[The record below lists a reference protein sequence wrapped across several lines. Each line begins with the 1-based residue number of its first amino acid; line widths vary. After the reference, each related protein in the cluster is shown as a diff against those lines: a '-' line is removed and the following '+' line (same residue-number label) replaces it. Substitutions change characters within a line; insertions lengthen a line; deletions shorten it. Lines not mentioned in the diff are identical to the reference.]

1 MLQKQFCNK
10 LLLDTNKENVM
21 EIQNTKPTQ
30 ILYTDIS
37 TKQTQSSS
45 ETQKSQN
52 YQQIAAHIPLNVG
65 KNHVL
70 TTTLN
75 DDQLL
80 KLSEQVQ
87 HDSEIIARLTDK
99 KMKDLSEMSHTLTP
113 ENTLDISSL
122 SSNAVSL
129 IISVAVL
136 LSALRT
142 AETKLGSQ
150 LSLIAFDATK
160 SAAENIVRQGLAAL
174 SSSITG
180 AVTQVGITGIGAKKT
195 HSGIS
200 DQKGALR
207 KNLATAQSLEKELA
221 GSKLGL
227 NKQIDTN
234 ITSPQTN
241 SSTKFL
247 GKNKLAPDNIS
258 LSTEHKTSLS
268 SPDISLQDKIDT
280 QRRTYEL
287 NTLSAQQKQN
297 IGRATM
303 ETSAVA
309 GNISASGGRYA
320 SALEEEE
327 QLISQASSKQAEEA
341 SQVSKEA
348 SQATNQLIQ
357 KLLNIIDSINQSKNS
372 TASQIAGN
380 IRA

>member
-65 KNHVL
+65 KNTVL

-241 SSTKFL
+241 SSTKIL

-309 GNISASGGRYA
+309 GNISTSGGRYA

>member
-52 YQQIAAHIPLNVG
+52 YQQIAAHIPLNGG
-65 KNHVL
+65 KNPVL

-309 GNISASGGRYA
+309 GNISTSGGRYA

>member
-65 KNHVL
+65 KNSVL

-241 SSTKFL
+241 SSTKIL

-309 GNISASGGRYA
+309 GNISTSGGRYA

>member
-309 GNISASGGRYA
+309 GNISTSGGRYA

>member
-52 YQQIAAHIPLNVG
+52 YQQIAAHIPLNAG
-65 KNHVL
+65 KNPVL

-75 DDQLL
+75 DDQLV

-99 KMKDLSEMSHTLTP
+99 KMKDLSEMSHTITP

-200 DQKGALR
+200 EQKGALR

-280 QRRTYEL
+280 QRRAYEL

-309 GNISASGGRYA
+309 GNISTSGGRYA

-357 KLLNIIDSINQSKNS
+357 KLLNIIDSITQSRNS
-372 TASQIAGN
+372 TASQIA
-380 IRA
+380 

>member
-1 MLQKQFCNK
+1 
-10 LLLDTNKENVM
+10 M
-21 EIQNTKPTQ
+21 EIQNTKSTQ

-65 KNHVL
+65 KNPVL

-303 ETSAVA
+303 DTSAVA
-309 GNISASGGRYA
+309 GNISTSGGRYA

-357 KLLNIIDSINQSKNS
+357 KLLNIIDNINQSRSS

>member
-65 KNHVL
+65 KNPVL
-70 TTTLN
+70 TTILN

-309 GNISASGGRYA
+309 GNISTSGGRYA

>member
-21 EIQNTKPTQ
+21 EIQNTKSTQ

-65 KNHVL
+65 KNPVL

-87 HDSEIIARLTDK
+87 HDSEIIAHLTDK

-234 ITSPQTN
+234 ITLPQTN

-303 ETSAVA
+303 DTSAVA
-309 GNISASGGRYA
+309 GNISTSGGRYA

-357 KLLNIIDSINQSKNS
+357 KLLNIIDSITQSKNS

>member
-21 EIQNTKPTQ
+21 EIQNTKSTQ

-65 KNHVL
+65 KNPVL

-234 ITSPQTN
+234 INSPQTN

-303 ETSAVA
+303 DTSAVA
-309 GNISASGGRYA
+309 GNISTSGGRYA

-357 KLLNIIDSINQSKNS
+357 KLLNIIDSITQSRNS

>member
-21 EIQNTKPTQ
+21 EIQNTKSAP

-52 YQQIAAHIPLNVG
+52 YQQLAAHIPLNVG
-65 KNHVL
+65 KNPVL
-70 TTTLN
+70 TATLN

-99 KMKDLSEMSHTLTP
+99 KMKDLSEMSHTITP

-200 DQKGALR
+200 EQKGALR

-241 SSTKFL
+241 SSTKIL

-280 QRRTYEL
+280 QRRAYEL

-303 ETSAVA
+303 DTSAVA
-309 GNISASGGRYA
+309 GNISTSGGRYA

-357 KLLNIIDSINQSKNS
+357 KLLNIIDNINQSRNS

>member
-21 EIQNTKPTQ
+21 EIQNTKSAP

-52 YQQIAAHIPLNVG
+52 YQQLAAHIPLNVG
-65 KNHVL
+65 KKTVL
-70 TTTLN
+70 TATLN

-99 KMKDLSEMSHTLTP
+99 KMKDLSEMSHTITP

-200 DQKGALR
+200 EQKGALR

-241 SSTKFL
+241 SSTKIL

-280 QRRTYEL
+280 QRRAYEL

-303 ETSAVA
+303 DTSAVA
-309 GNISASGGRYA
+309 GNISTSGGRYA

-357 KLLNIIDSINQSKNS
+357 KLLNIIDNINQSRNS

>member
-1 MLQKQFCNK
+1 
-10 LLLDTNKENVM
+10 M

-65 KNHVL
+65 KKPVL

-309 GNISASGGRYA
+309 GNISTSGGRYA

>member
-1 MLQKQFCNK
+1 
-10 LLLDTNKENVM
+10 M
-21 EIQNTKPTQ
+21 EIQNTKSTP

-52 YQQIAAHIPLNVG
+52 YQQLAAHIPLNVG
-65 KNHVL
+65 KNSVL

-87 HDSEIIARLTDK
+87 HDSEIITRLTDK
-99 KMKDLSEMSHTLTP
+99 KMKDLSEMSHILTP

-247 GKNKLAPDNIS
+247 GKNKLVPDNIS

-303 ETSAVA
+303 DTSAVA
-309 GNISASGGRYA
+309 GNISTSGGRYA

-357 KLLNIIDSINQSKNS
+357 KLLNIIDNINQSRNS

>member
-1 MLQKQFCNK
+1 
-10 LLLDTNKENVM
+10 M
-21 EIQNTKPTQ
+21 EIQNTKSTQ

-65 KNHVL
+65 KNPVL

-75 DDQLL
+75 DDQLS

-87 HDSEIIARLTDK
+87 HDSEIIAHLTDK

-303 ETSAVA
+303 DTSAVA
-309 GNISASGGRYA
+309 GNISTSGGRYA

-357 KLLNIIDSINQSKNS
+357 KLLNIIDSITQSKNS